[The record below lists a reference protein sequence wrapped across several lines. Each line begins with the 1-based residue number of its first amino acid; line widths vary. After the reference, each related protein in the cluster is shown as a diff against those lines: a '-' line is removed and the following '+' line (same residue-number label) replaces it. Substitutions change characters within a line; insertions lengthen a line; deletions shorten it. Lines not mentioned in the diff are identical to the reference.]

1 VVFFVFLQNDEEG
14 IEVVVRLPTFEQ
26 IDDLGSNFGLVLT
39 ADEVAAFQQAFK
51 GPLASYGRLE
61 ELVPPALAAVA
72 PRSPGYRPPPPENPY
87 GAWYWKTN
95 IKATG
100 EGLLS
105 GKRVAIKDNICVAG
119 VPMMN
124 GSALLEGYVPEID
137 ATVVTRILDAGGVIA
152 GKAACED
159 LCFSGASHTCA
170 SGVIRNPHDPA
181 HSAGGSSGGSAAL
194 VAAGEVPMAL
204 GGDQGGSIRTPS
216 SWCGVYGL
224 KPTWG
229 LVPTTG
235 SMPISYS
242 VDHCGPICA
251 SVEDVARLLTVIAGH
266 DGWDTR
272 TIAART
278 GDYMGALSM
287 PAKGLRIGIL
297 REGFGHP
304 ESDPAVNDAVRRA
317 IAGLADAGVEGEEIS
332 VPWHLDGPHVWSG
345 IILEGAAEM
354 MLKGYGV
361 GNNVQGYYP
370 LSMQEALARGM
381 GTRINDVSPT
391 VKLVLLLGEY
401 MHRNYH
407 GRYHSKAQNLR
418 VLLRRAYDDALREFD
433 ALAMPT
439 IPFTATPI
447 PPSDAPLNTVI
458 DTALNMQANT
468 CSFDVSG
475 HPAFTVPCG
484 RVNGLPVGLMLV
496 GRHFEEDTLIRL
508 AAAIEAASPWKL
520 N

>member
-1 VVFFVFLQNDEEG
+1 MP
-14 IEVVVRLPTFEQ
+14 VRLPTLEQ
-26 IDDLGSNFGLVLT
+26 IGNLGSNFGLVLT
-39 ADEVAAFQQAFK
+39 AEKTAAFQQAFK

-61 ELVPPALAAVA
+61 ELVAPNLGPIA
-72 PRSPGYRPPPPENPY
+72 PRSPGYRPSATENPY
-87 GAWYWKTN
+87 GAWYWKTD
-95 IKATG
+95 ISTEAK
-100 EGLLS
+100 GLLT
-105 GKRVAIKDNICVAG
+105 GKKVAIKDNICVAG

-124 GSALLEGYVPEID
+124 GSALLEGYVPEFD
-137 ATVVTRILDAGGVIA
+137 ATVVTRILESGGTIA

-170 SGVIRNPHDPA
+170 TGVIRNPHNPA

-251 SVEDVARLLTVIAGH
+251 SVEDVARLLSVIAGH

-272 TIAART
+272 TISART
-278 GDYMGALSM
+278 GHYMAALQK
-287 PAKGLRIGIL
+287 PAKGLRLAIL

-304 ESDPAVNDAVRRA
+304 ESDPAVNAKVRAA
-317 IAGLADAGVEGEEIS
+317 IAALKKAGVEAEGVSI
-332 VPWHLDGPHVWSG
+332 PWHLDGPHVWSG

-354 MLKGYGV
+354 MLKAYGV
-361 GNNVQGYYP
+361 GNNIQGYYP
-370 LSMQEALARGM
+370 LSMQEAFARGM

-391 VKLVLLLGEY
+391 VKLVLMLGEY

-418 VLLRRAYDDALREFD
+418 GLLRRAYDEGLEKFD
-433 ALAMPT
+433 VLAMPT
-439 IPFTATPI
+439 IPFVATRI
-447 PPSDAPLNTVI
+447 PPADAPLNTVI

-484 RVNGLPVGLMLV
+484 LVNGLPVGLMLV
-496 GRHFEEDTLIRL
+496 GRHFEETTLIRL
-508 AAAIEAASPWKL
+508 ASAIEAAGEGKK

>member
-1 VVFFVFLQNDEEG
+1 M
-14 IEVVVRLPTFEQ
+14 VVRLPTLEQ
-26 IDDLGSNFGLVLT
+26 IDSLGSDFGLVLN
-39 ADEVAAFQQAFK
+39 ADEVVAFQQAFK
-51 GPLASYGRLE
+51 GPLASYGRLD
-61 ELVPPALAAVA
+61 ELVPPTLAPIA
-72 PRSPGYRPPPPENPY
+72 PRSPGYRPGTSENPY

-95 IKATG
+95 IQTG
-100 EGLLS
+100 AEGLLS
-105 GKRVAIKDNICVAG
+105 GKKVAIKDNICVAG

-124 GSALLEGYVPEID
+124 GSVLLEGYVPELD
-137 ATVVTRILDAGGVIA
+137 ATVVTRILEAGGTIA

-170 SGVIRNPHDPA
+170 TSVIRNPHNPA
-181 HSAGGSSGGSAAL
+181 HSAGGSSGRSGAL

-204 GGDQGGSIRTPS
+204 GGGQGGSIRTPS

-242 VDHCGPICA
+242 VDHCGPMCA

-278 GDYMGALSM
+278 GDYMGALGK
-287 PAKGLRIGIL
+287 PAKGLRVGIL
-297 REGFGHP
+297 REGFDHP
-304 ESDPAVNDAVRRA
+304 ESDPAVDAKVRAA
-317 IAGLADAGVEGEEIS
+317 IAALKKAGVEAEEIS
-332 VPWHLDGPHVWSG
+332 LPWHLDGPHVWSC
-345 IILEGAAEM
+345 IILEGATEM

-361 GNNVQGYYP
+361 GNNIHGYYP
-370 LSMQEALARGM
+370 LSMQEAFARGM

-391 VKLVLLLGEY
+391 VKLVLMLGQY

-418 VLLRRAYDDALREFD
+418 VLLRQAYDEALQKFD
-433 ALAMPT
+433 ALVMPT
-439 IPFTATPI
+439 IPFTATLI
-447 PPSDAPLNTVI
+447 PPPDAPLNTVI
-458 DTALNMQANT
+458 DVALNMQANT
-468 CSFDVSG
+468 SSFEALAQS
-475 HPAFTVPCG
+475 AFTLPCG
-484 RVNGLPVGLMLV
+484 RVNGLPVGLMMV
-496 GRHFEEDTLIRL
+496 GRHFEGETLIRL
-508 AAAIEAASPWKL
+508 FFA
-520 N
+520 

>member
-1 VVFFVFLQNDEEG
+1 MA
-14 IEVVVRLPTFEQ
+14 VRLPTLAQ
-26 IDDLGSNFGLVLT
+26 IEDLGAGFGLVLT
-39 ADEVAAFQQAFK
+39 ADEIAGFQQAFK
-51 GPLASYGRLE
+51 GSLASYGRLD
-61 ELVPPALAAVA
+61 ELVPPALAPIA
-72 PRSPGYRPPPPENPY
+72 PRSPGYRPEASENPF

-95 IKATG
+95 IQTG
-100 EGLLS
+100 AEGLLS
-105 GKRVAIKDNICVAG
+105 GKKVAIKDNICVAG

-124 GSALLEGYVPEID
+124 GSALLEGYVPELD
-137 ATVVTRILDAGGVIA
+137 ATVVTRILDAG
-152 GKAACED
+152 
-159 LCFSGASHTCA
+159 
-170 SGVIRNPHDPA
+170 
-181 HSAGGSSGGSAAL
+181 SSGGSAAL
-194 VAAGEVPMAL
+194 VASGEVPMAL

-242 VDHCGPICA
+242 VDHCGPMCG

-278 GDYMGALSM
+278 GDYMAALGN
-287 PAKGLRIGIL
+287 PAKGLRIGVL

-304 ESDPAVNDAVRRA
+304 ESDLAVNEKVRQT
-317 IAGLADAGVEGEEIS
+317 IAALGKAGVASEEVSI
-332 VPWHLDGPHVWSG
+332 PWHLDGPHVWSG

-361 GNNVQGYYP
+361 GNNVPGYYP
-370 LSMQEALARGM
+370 VSMQEALARGM

-391 VKLVLLLGEY
+391 VKLVLMLGEY

-418 VLLRRAYDDALREFD
+418 VLLRQAYDQALEKFD
-433 ALAMPT
+433 ALVMPT

-447 PPSDAPLNTVI
+447 PPPDAPLNTVI
-458 DTALNMQANT
+458 DVALNMQANT
-468 CSFDVSG
+468 CPFDVSG

-496 GRHFEEDTLIRL
+496 GRHFEEATLIRL
-508 AAAIEAASPWKL
+508 ARAIEAGGDWKS

>member
-1 VVFFVFLQNDEEG
+1 MG
-14 IEVVVRLPTFEQ
+14 VRLPTLEQ
-26 IDDLGSNFGLVLT
+26 IDNLGSDFGLVLS

-51 GPLASYGRLE
+51 GPLASYGRLD
-61 ELVPPALAAVA
+61 ELVPPTLAPIA
-72 PRSPGYRPPPPENPY
+72 PRSPGYRPSASENPY

-95 IKATG
+95 IQTG
-100 EGLLS
+100 AEGLLS
-105 GKRVAIKDNICVAG
+105 GKKVAIKDNICVSG

-124 GSALLEGYVPEID
+124 GSALLEGYVPELD
-137 ATVVTRILDAGGVIA
+137 ATVVTRILEAGGTIA

-170 SGVIRNPHDPA
+170 TGVIRNPHNPA

-216 SWCGVYGL
+216 SWCGIYGL

-242 VDHCGPICA
+242 LDHCGPMGA
-251 SVEDVARLLTVIAGH
+251 SVEDVARLLAVIAGH

-272 TIAART
+272 TISART
-278 GDYMGALSM
+278 GDYMSALGK
-287 PAKGLRIGIL
+287 PARGLRVGIL

-304 ESDPAVNDAVRRA
+304 ESDPAVDAKVRA
-317 IAGLADAGVEGEEIS
+317 TIEALGKIGVEAAEIS

-361 GNNVQGYYP
+361 GNNIHGYYP
-370 LSMQEALARGM
+370 LSMQEAFARGM

-391 VKLVLLLGEY
+391 VKLVLMLGEY

-418 VLLRRAYDDALREFD
+418 GLLRRGYDEALEKFD
-433 ALAMPT
+433 VLAMPT

-447 PPSDAPLNTVI
+447 PPADAPLGTAI
-458 DTALNMQANT
+458 DVALNMQANT

-484 RVNGLPVGLMLV
+484 RVNGLPVGLMMV
-496 GRHFEEDTLIRL
+496 GRHFEETTLIQL
-508 AAAIEAASPWKL
+508 ASAIEASGDWKL

>member
-1 VVFFVFLQNDEEG
+1 MAFFVCLLKTRKK
-14 IEVVVRLPTFEQ
+14 IMAVRLPTIEQ
-26 IDDLGSNFGLVLT
+26 IENLGSTFGIVLS
-39 ADEVAAFQQAFK
+39 AGEAAAFQQAFK
-51 GPLASYGRLE
+51 GPIASYGRLD
-61 ELVPPALAAVA
+61 ELVPPSLAPVP
-72 PRSPGYRPPPPENPY
+72 PRSPGYRPAAAENPF
-87 GAWYWKTN
+87 GAWYWKTD
-95 IKATG
+95 ICTG
-100 EGLLS
+100 AEGLLK
-105 GKRVAIKDNICVAG
+105 GRKVAIKDNICVAG

-137 ATVVTRILDAGGVIA
+137 ATVVTRILGAGGIIA

-159 LCFSGASHTCA
+159 LCFSGASHTA
-170 SGVIRNPHDPA
+170 ATGVIRNPHNVA

-216 SWCGVYGL
+216 SWCGIYGL

-242 VDHCGPICA
+242 VDHCGPMGA

-272 TIAART
+272 TISART
-278 GDYMGALSM
+278 GDYMAALGK
-287 PAKGLRIGIL
+287 PVKGLRVGIM

-304 ESDPAVNDAVRRA
+304 ESDPAVDARVREA
-317 IAGLADAGVEGEEIS
+317 ISALERIGVEAVDVS

-345 IILEGAAEM
+345 VILEGAAEM

-361 GNNVQGYYP
+361 GNNIQGYYP
-370 LSMQEALARGM
+370 LSMQEAFARGM

-391 VKLVLLLGEY
+391 VKLVLMLGEY
-401 MHRNYH
+401 LHRNYH

-418 VLLRRAYDDALREFD
+418 VLVRRAYDEALEKVD
-433 ALAMPT
+433 VLAMPT

-447 PPSDAPLNTVI
+447 PPADAPLGTLI

-484 RVNGLPVGLMLV
+484 RKNGLPIGLMLV
-496 GRHFEEDTLIRL
+496 GRHFDETTLIKL
-508 AAAIEAASPWKL
+508 ASAIEASCDWKQ